1 LQIDHWACFLLILA
15 QALLVDGQSPTM
27 RDFKTLFRP
36 NILLIDDSII
46 DLRLLMEMM
55 TVRKFR
61 VSVCMNGKDGV
72 MRALVQQPDL
82 ILLDVRM
89 PGIDGFATCRLL
101 KADERTRYIPVIFLS
116 AATDPQEK
124 IEGLKLGA
132 VDYVTKPFDETE
144 VITRVGIHLDIARR
158 LVHRAPPDA
167 PGEPPAHEEPLGPD
181 ALLVNAAVTYLRQY
195 IADPPSPEQLAHHL
209 GTNEKRLTRAFQTH
223 FEMPVHAW
231 LREERLAQARLLLT
245 TTETPVAVIASCLG
259 YSTQGNFARSF
270 KERFAC
276 TPRDLRSEMLRD
288 RQSKDDPDEQ

>member
-1 LQIDHWACFLLILA
+1 MTIGD
-15 QALLVDGQSPTM
+15 M
-27 RDFKTLFRP
+27 RDFQTLFRP
-36 NILLIDDSII
+36 NILLIDDSIV
-46 DLRLLMEMM
+46 DLRVLMEMM
-55 TVRKFR
+55 TARKFR
-61 VSVCMNGKDGV
+61 ISVSMNGHDGV

-116 AATDPQEK
+116 AATDPEEK

-132 VDYVTKPFDETE
+132 VDYVAKPFDENE
-144 VITRVGIHLDIARR
+144 VITRVGIHLDIAQR
-158 LVHRAPPDA
+158 LAHRAPPLA
-167 PGEPPAHEEPLGPD
+167 PDQALATEEALGQD
-181 ALLVNAAVTYLRQY
+181 ALLVNAAVAYLRQY

-209 GTNEKRLTRAFQTH
+209 GTNEKRLTRAFHTH
-223 FEMPVHAW
+223 FEMPVQAW

-245 TTETPVAVIASCLG
+245 TTETPVSVIASCLG

-276 TPRDLRSEMLRD
+276 TPRDLRSEMLRE
-288 RQSKDDPDEQ
+288 RQLKPAADA